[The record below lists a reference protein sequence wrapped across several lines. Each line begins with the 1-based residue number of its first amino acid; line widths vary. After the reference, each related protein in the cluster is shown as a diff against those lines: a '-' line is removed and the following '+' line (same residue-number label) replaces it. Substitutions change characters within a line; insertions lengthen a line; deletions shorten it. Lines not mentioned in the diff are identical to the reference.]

1 MKKVVSLLISLLFTV
16 NIFAANSG
24 YDENDLNVKLFKEL
38 EQQQGTKITI
48 QEAIKMALKDSY
60 QVYSATKNKEIAEE
74 ALNQANSSYYPY
86 IDFEASYNRA
96 LLRAKALNSDDKMVE
111 TSIVNNTYTAQLK
124 ANWVLWTGG
133 KIKNTREYIKLQAES
148 SDYQLKHVKSL
159 VTKTVI
165 NYCYR
170 IIYAS
175 ALVHVQET
183 YLDVAKQHLDETKAR
198 YKQGLSSNLDILTQQ
213 VRVDNIVPQVLLA
226 KRDVELA
233 TLSLRQILNKDPEA
247 PIFLTWTEKDLE
259 LPETEDIQKLYEI
272 AYQKRPELIVSK
284 LAMDIAEANLKIA
297 RADHYPNLAAYGNYG
312 YFGYTKEGL
321 PDNNHYYWGAN
332 AGLSLSMPIFE
343 GFSISS
349 KVKQKEMYYEDAKAS
364 YENQKKNIRIQV
376 KSAWLSLE
384 EAKKRI
390 ESTKGVV
397 AQAQENFNS
406 KMLRYKN
413 GLISQLE
420 LNDAIYD
427 LNTSELSFVQAINDA
442 QLALSDL
449 NYSVGMETKDYE

>member
-1 MKKVVSLLISLLFTV
+1 MKKVVSLLISLTFTV
-16 NIFAANSG
+16 NIFAANTG
-24 YDENDLNVKLFKEL
+24 YDKNDLNVKLFKEL

-48 QEAIKMALKDSY
+48 QEAVKIALKDSY
-60 QVYSATKNKEIAEE
+60 QVYSATKAKEIAEE
-74 ALNQANSSYYPY
+74 ALRQAKSSYYPY

-96 LLRAKALNSDDKMVE
+96 LLRAKALSSDDKMVE

-133 KIKNTREYIKLQAES
+133 KITNTKEYIKLQAES
-148 SDYQLKHVKSL
+148 GDYQLKHVKSL
-159 VTKTVI
+159 VAKTVA

-183 YLDVAKQHLDETKAR
+183 YLDVANQHLDETKAR

-213 VRVDNIVPQVLLA
+213 VRVDNIVPQVLQA

-247 PIFLTWTEKDLE
+247 SIFLTWTEKDLAVPE
-259 LPETEDIQKLYEI
+259 LPDIEKLYDI
-272 AYQKRPELIVSK
+272 AYQQRPELLVSK
-284 LAMDIAEANLKIA
+284 LAMDMAETNLKIA
-297 RADHYPNLAAYGNYG
+297 KADHYPNLSAYGNYG
-312 YFGYTKEGL
+312 YFGYTKEGF
-321 PDNNHYYWGAN
+321 PDNDHYYLGAN
-332 AGLSLSMPIFE
+332 VGLSLSLPIFR

-349 KVKQKEMYYEDAKAS
+349 QVKQKEMYYEDAKAS

-376 KSAWLSLE
+376 KSAWLNLE

-397 AQAQENFNS
+397 AQAQENLNS
-406 KMLRYKN
+406 KMLRYRN

-420 LNDAIYD
+420 LNDAISD
-427 LNTSELSFVQAINDA
+427 LNTSELSFVQAIYDA
-442 QLALSDL
+442 HMAMSDL

>member
-1 MKKVVSLLISLLFTV
+1 
-16 NIFAANSG
+16 
-24 YDENDLNVKLFKEL
+24 
-38 EQQQGTKITI
+38 
-48 QEAIKMALKDSY
+48 
-60 QVYSATKNKEIAEE
+60 
-74 ALNQANSSYYPY
+74 
-86 IDFEASYNRA
+86 
-96 LLRAKALNSDDKMVE
+96 
-111 TSIVNNTYTAQLK
+111 
-124 ANWVLWTGG
+124 
-133 KIKNTREYIKLQAES
+133 
-148 SDYQLKHVKSL
+148 
-159 VTKTVI
+159 
-165 NYCYR
+165 
-170 IIYAS
+170 
-175 ALVHVQET
+175 
-183 YLDVAKQHLDETKAR
+183 
-198 YKQGLSSNLDILTQQ
+198 
-213 VRVDNIVPQVLLA
+213 
-226 KRDVELA
+226 
-233 TLSLRQILNKDPEA
+233 
-247 PIFLTWTEKDLE
+247 
-259 LPETEDIQKLYEI
+259 
-272 AYQKRPELIVSK
+272 
-284 LAMDIAEANLKIA
+284 
-297 RADHYPNLAAYGNYG
+297 
-312 YFGYTKEGL
+312 
-321 PDNNHYYWGAN
+321 
-332 AGLSLSMPIFE
+332 MPIFE